1 MAYEIS
7 ADLRSF
13 VAEQISLGCFVSE
26 QQLVDEAVRMLKA
39 ERDETVQ
46 GIRQGLSD
54 AAAERVQPLAD
65 AFVDLRREFGL
76 SDPAWRTGWLSP
88 RRPSRIYEAAYL
100 WAADRAPQTAAAWL
114 ARFERELATLAYSPK
129 RGQLAPENELVDEEI
144 RQLIFG
150 RRQGAYRAL
159 YTIVGDEVRVL
170 HIRRAARDWA
180 SSEDIAPDS

>member
-76 SDPAWRTGWLSP
+76 SDPA
-88 RRPSRIYEAAYL
+88 
-100 WAADRAPQTAAAWL
+100 
-114 ARFERELATLAYSPK
+114 
-129 RGQLAPENELVDEEI
+129 
-144 RQLIFG
+144 
-150 RRQGAYRAL
+150 
-159 YTIVGDEVRVL
+159 
-170 HIRRAARDWA
+170 
-180 SSEDIAPDS
+180 